1 MHPHLSLLMFLCVC
15 TGEGMVEMQDE
26 QVTCSSED
34 DEVHVAVIRKSGR
47 AFATEV
53 TWSAQDGDALAGQH
67 YAAKEG
73 KIKQNSSIISIS
85 VSKIS
90 HLNFMFTLSKLRSI
104 EIQTW

>member
-1 MHPHLSLLMFLCVC
+1 
-15 TGEGMVEMQDE
+15 MVEMQDE

-73 KIKQNSSIISIS
+73 RFKNRI
-85 VSKIS
+85 
-90 HLNFMFTLSKLRSI
+90 T
-104 EIQTW
+104 